1 MPKDAM
7 TEQTGP
13 VSRRGTNLPAMGDF
27 NQSVILDAIRRA
39 PRGLSRVQL
48 VRATG
53 LSAQTI
59 SNICRRL
66 LDGDFI
72 REAGKESSGPGKPR
86 TMLVVNPEGQYA
98 LGVHLDP
105 TVMTFVMLDLTGAVV
120 MRSRKPTPT
129 VTDPAKII
137 DKIVRELAK
146 LMASSGVDGG
156 RIAGVGIAAPGP
168 IDSAKG
174 TVVDPPHLTGWHRV
188 PLRDALGDATGL
200 TAILDKD
207 VTAAAIAE
215 MWAGESHDM
224 GSFVFFYLGTGIS
237 VGLVVD
243 DQVVRGSSDNAG
255 EIGHIVTDPN
265 GPPCFCGLRG
275 CVAVTCMPQA
285 LVQEAEELGVLDD
298 SRVGSDTSSVDA
310 RFTQLCDAATSGN
323 AIAIEIIDR
332 SAARLSRAVAVVAN
346 VLDVDRVV
354 FGGPFWSRLSEHYL
368 RRIPELLGELTAARR
383 IHRITVSGSRVG
395 EDVAAVGAAC
405 LVLDRTL
412 APHPKALL
420 IAQ

>member
-1 MPKDAM
+1 M
-7 TEQTGP
+7 TEQAGS

-39 PRGLSRVQL
+39 PLGLSRVQL

-66 LDGDFI
+66 LDGDLI
-72 REAGKESSGPGKPR
+72 REAGKESTGPGKPR
-86 TMLVVNPEGQYA
+86 TMLVVNPEGRYA

-129 VTDPAKII
+129 VTNPTKII

-146 LMASSGVDGG
+146 LIASSGVDRE

-168 IDSAKG
+168 IDSLRG

-188 PLRDALGDATGL
+188 PLRDALADATGL

-215 MWAGESHDM
+215 MWAGGTNGT
-224 GSFVFFYLGTGIS
+224 GSFVFFYLGTGIG

-243 DQVVRGSSDNAG
+243 DQVVRGTSNNAG

-265 GPPCFCGLRG
+265 GPPCFCGFRG
-275 CVAVTCMPQA
+275 CIAVTCMPQA
-285 LVQEAEELGVLDD
+285 IVQEAEELGVLDD
-298 SRVGSDTSSVDA
+298 SRVGNDTTTVDA
-310 RFTQLCDAATSGN
+310 RFTQLCEAADNGN
-323 AIAIEIIDR
+323 AIAIEIIER
-332 SAARLSRAVAVVAN
+332 SAVRLSRAVAVVTN

-368 RRIPELLGELTAARR
+368 RRIPELLEELRAARR
-383 IHRITVSGSRVG
+383 IHHITLSGSGVG

-412 APHPKALL
+412 APNPKALL